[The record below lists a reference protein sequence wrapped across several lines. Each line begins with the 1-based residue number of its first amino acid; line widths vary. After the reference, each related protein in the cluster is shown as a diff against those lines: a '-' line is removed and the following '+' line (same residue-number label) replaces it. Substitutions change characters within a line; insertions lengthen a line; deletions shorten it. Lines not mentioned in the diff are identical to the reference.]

1 MQGGS
6 FFRPAPNTIRRELL
20 RQQSVA
26 GSVVS
31 AIVRKRKKNI
41 RHDAVIRLRDIL
53 ANNKALQ
60 IVPKECRTPTCGQ
73 HRILV
78 QITI

>member
-6 FFRPAPNTIRRELL
+6 FFRPAHNTIRMNPL

-26 GSVVS
+26 GLGVR
-31 AIVRKRKKNI
+31 AIVHKRKKNI
-41 RHDAVIRLRDIL
+41 RHDAVIRLRDVL
-53 ANNKALQ
+53 ANSKALQ